1 MNKKTATSIL
11 AIGTIGVTAVT
22 ARAIVNDLH
31 DRFPHLPKKVLM
43 RAYVSMTL
51 KAMTGH
57 YPDID
62 AMTDEEMDVI
72 FLAEVSALRIK

>member
-1 MNKKTATSIL
+1 MNKKTATSIFVRH
-11 AIGTIGVTAVT
+11 GVDVTAVT
-22 ARAIVNDLH
+22 ARAIANGLH

-43 RAYVSMTL
+43 PAYVSMTL

-62 AMTDEEMDVI
+62 AMTDEEIDVI